1 MDINDLVEEAYQRGG
16 IEGYRR
22 GREDAAVAVD
32 DLAHRVG
39 SRYVRLDWLNYE
51 DGQRER
57 PDIWVHAAQASHAA
71 RGDL

>member
-1 MDINDLVEEAYQRGG
+1 
-16 IEGYRR
+16 
-22 GREDAAVAVD
+22 
-32 DLAHRVG
+32 VG